1 MSSTAFSH
9 EAAAAPAPSNNTID
23 LLAAN
28 QLRQKLVSE
37 LEDLE
42 KTCGTL
48 SREQVIVMLGQWF
61 HPLHYFPVFLSR
73 LISVAPE
80 VPMQTFISRILWQE
94 LGEGDPVLAHE
105 RIYIDTM
112 LDGGFT
118 ETHVAKAPPLPATQ
132 RLIDGYRDA
141 SQDYLSGLGFL
152 YGTEVVDLPM
162 VSTIGE
168 LMRRCTGKQD
178 LPWVN
183 VHVKQEPD
191 HVESS
196 HGTLNSAFTDDE
208 QRQVLAS
215 AEDMW
220 QLWRD
225 FFKSI
230 RTEILN

>member
-1 MSSTAFSH
+1 MSSMAVSNAT
-9 EAAAAPAPSNNTID
+9 AAPAVTQD
-23 LLAAN
+23 TAGLLSIN
-28 QLRQKLVSE
+28 PLREKLVSE

-48 SREQVIVMLGQWF
+48 NRDQVIVMLGQWY

-94 LGEGDPVLAHE
+94 LGEGEPIRAHE
-105 RIYIDTM
+105 KIYIDTM

-118 ETHVAKAPPLPATQ
+118 ETQVAKAPPSDAT
-132 RLIDGYRDA
+132 RSLVNGYRDA
-141 SQDYLSGLGFL
+141 SHDYLTGLGFL

-178 LPWVN
+178 LPWVD

-196 HGTLNSAFTDDE
+196 HGTLSSPFSEDE
-208 QRQVLAS
+208 QRRVIAS

-220 QLWRD
+220 KLWSD

>member
-1 MSSTAFSH
+1 MSTALSH
-9 EAAAAPAPSNNTID
+9 EAASPAPGNDTAE
-23 LLAAN
+23 LLAIN

-80 VPMQTFISRILWQE
+80 VPVQTFISKILWQE
-94 LGEGDPVLAHE
+94 LGEGDPIRAHE
-105 RIYIDTM
+105 KIYIDTM
-112 LDGGFT
+112 LEGGFT
-118 ETHVAKAPPLPATQ
+118 EEHVAKAPPSPATQ
-132 RLIDGYRDA
+132 RLVDGYRNA
-141 SQDYLSGLGFL
+141 SQDYLTGLGFL

-178 LPWVN
+178 LEWVN

-196 HGTLNSAFTDDE
+196 HGTLNSPFTSDE
-208 QRQVLAS
+208 QQHVIAS

-220 QLWRD
+220 QLWSD

-230 RTEILN
+230 RSEILN

>member
-1 MSSTAFSH
+1 MSIAFSH
-9 EAAAAPAPSNNTID
+9 EAASPAPSNDTTE
-23 LLAAN
+23 LLSIN

-37 LEDLE
+37 LEDLK

-80 VPMQTFISRILWQE
+80 VAMQTFISRILWQE
-94 LGEGDPVLAHE
+94 LGEGDPIRAHE
-105 RIYIDTM
+105 KIYIDTM
-112 LDGGFT
+112 LGGGFT
-118 ETHVAKAPPLPATQ
+118 EEDVAKAPALPATK
-132 RLIDGYRDA
+132 RLVDGYRDA
-141 SQDYLSGLGFL
+141 SNDYLTGLGFL

-178 LPWVN
+178 LEWVN
-183 VHVKQEPD
+183 VHVTQEPD

-196 HGTLNSAFTDDE
+196 HGTLNSPFTSDE
-208 QRQVLAS
+208 QQRVIAS

-220 QLWRD
+220 QLWSD

-230 RTEILN
+230 RSEILN

>member
-1 MSSTAFSH
+1 MSSPAVSNAT
-9 EAAAAPAPSNNTID
+9 AAPAVSHDTVG
-23 LLAAN
+23 LLSIN
-28 QLRQKLVSE
+28 PLRQKLVSE

-48 SREQVIVMLGQWF
+48 NREQVIVMLGQWY

-80 VPMQTFISRILWQE
+80 VTTQTFISRILWQE
-94 LGEGDPVLAHE
+94 LGEGEPERAHE
-105 RIYIDTM
+105 KIYIDTM
-112 LDGGFT
+112 LGGGFT
-118 ETHVAKAPPLPATQ
+118 EESVAKAPPSPATG
-132 RLIDGYRDA
+132 RLVAGYHVA
-141 SQDYLSGLGFL
+141 SQDFLTGLGFL

-162 VSTIGE
+162 VATIGE

-178 LPWVN
+178 LEWVN

-196 HGTLNSAFTDDE
+196 HGTLNTPFNDDE
-208 QRQVLAS
+208 RQQVIAS
-215 AEDMW
+215 AEEMW
-220 QLWRD
+220 RLWSD

>member
-1 MSSTAFSH
+1 MSSIALGNAT
-9 EAAAAPAPSNNTID
+9 AAPAVSHDTVG
-23 LLAAN
+23 LLSIN
-28 QLRQKLVSE
+28 PLRTKLVNE

-48 SREQVIVMLGQWF
+48 NREQVIVMLGQWY

-80 VPMQTFISRILWQE
+80 VAMQTFVSRILWQE
-94 LGEGDPVLAHE
+94 LGEGEPVRAHE
-105 RIYIDTM
+105 KIYIDTM
-112 LDGGFT
+112 LGGGFT
-118 ETHVAKAPPLPATQ
+118 EEDVAKAPPFSATE
-132 RLIDGYRDA
+132 RLLAGYRAA
-141 SQDYLSGLGFL
+141 SQHYLSGLGFL

-162 VSTIGE
+162 VATIGE

-178 LPWVN
+178 LEWVN

-196 HGTLNSAFTDDE
+196 HGTLSTTFTDDE
-208 QRQVLAS
+208 QRQVIAN
-215 AEDMW
+215 AEEMW
-220 QLWRD
+220 KLWSD
-225 FFKSI
+225 FFKEI

>member
-1 MSSTAFSH
+1 MSSTAFSQ
-9 EAAAAPAPSNNTID
+9 EATSPAPGNDTIE
-23 LLAAN
+23 LLAIN

-80 VPMQTFISRILWQE
+80 VTMQTFISRILWQE
-94 LGEGDPVLAHE
+94 LGEGDPVRAHE
-105 RIYIDTM
+105 KIYIDTM

-118 ETHVAKAPPLPATQ
+118 EDHVAKAPPSAATR
-132 RLIDGYRDA
+132 RLVDGYRDA
-141 SQDYLSGLGFL
+141 SRDYLTGLGFL

-168 LMRRCTGKQD
+168 LMKRCTGKQD
-178 LPWVN
+178 LEWVN

-196 HGTLNSAFTDDE
+196 HGTLSSTFTDDE
-208 QRQVLAS
+208 QKQVLAS

-220 QLWRD
+220 QLWSE

-230 RTEILN
+230 RSEILN

>member
-1 MSSTAFSH
+1 MSSTAVSN
-9 EAAAAPAPSNNTID
+9 ASAAPAISHDTIG
-23 LLAAN
+23 LLSAN
-28 QLRQKLVSE
+28 PLRAKLVNE

-48 SREQVIVMLGQWF
+48 NREQVIVMLGQWY
-61 HPLHYFPVFLSR
+61 HPLHYFPAFLSR

-80 VPMQTFISRILWQE
+80 VTMQTFISRILWQE
-94 LGEGDPVLAHE
+94 LGEGEPVRAHE
-105 RIYIDTM
+105 KIYIDTM
-112 LDGGFT
+112 LEGGFT
-118 ETHVAKAPPLPATQ
+118 EAHVAKAPPFAATA
-132 RLIDGYRDA
+132 RLVEGYRAA

-162 VSTIGE
+162 VATIGE

-178 LPWVN
+178 LEWVN

-196 HGTLNSAFTDDE
+196 HGTLSTPFTDDE
-208 QRQVLAS
+208 RRRVLAS
-215 AEDMW
+215 AEEMW
-220 QLWRD
+220 KLWSD
-225 FFKSI
+225 FFMAI

>member
-1 MSSTAFSH
+1 MSSTAISH
-9 EAAAAPAPSNNTID
+9 EAVSPAPLNDTINS
-23 LLAAN
+23 LSTN
-28 QLRQKLVSE
+28 RLRQKLVSE

-80 VPMQTFISRILWQE
+80 VSMQTFISKILWQE
-94 LGEGDPVLAHE
+94 LGEGDPERAHE
-105 RIYIDTM
+105 KIYIDTM
-112 LDGGFT
+112 LGGGFT
-118 ETHVAKAPPLPATQ
+118 EENVAKAPPSPATR
-132 RLIDGYRDA
+132 RLVDGYRDA
-141 SQDYLSGLGFL
+141 SRDHITGLGFL

-178 LPWVN
+178 LEWVN

-196 HGTLNSAFTDDE
+196 HGTLNSPFTDAE
-208 QRQVLAS
+208 QQKVIAS
-215 AEDMW
+215 AENMW
-220 QLWRD
+220 ELWSD
-225 FFKSI
+225 FFRSI

>member
-1 MSSTAFSH
+1 MSTPALSNETRINSTV
-9 EAAAAPAPSNNTID
+9 E
-23 LLAAN
+23 LLSMN
-28 QLRQKLVSE
+28 PRREKLVSE

-48 SREQVIVMLGQWF
+48 SREQVVVMLGQWF

-73 LISVAPE
+73 LISVAPD
-80 VPMQTFISRILWQE
+80 VTTQTFISRILWQE
-94 LGEGDPVLAHE
+94 LGEGDPVRAHE
-105 RIYIDTM
+105 RIYIDTI

-118 ETHVAKAPPLPATQ
+118 ENKVAKAPPFAATS
-132 RLIDGYRDA
+132 RLVAGYRNA
-141 SQDYLSGLGFL
+141 SQNDLSGLGFL

-168 LMRRCTGKQD
+168 LMRRCTGKED

-196 HGTLNSAFTDDE
+196 NGTLSAAFTDEE
-208 QRQVLAS
+208 QRQVIAS
-215 AEDMW
+215 AEEMW
-220 QLWRD
+220 TLWSD
-225 FFKSI
+225 FFKAI
-230 RTEILN
+230 RSEILN